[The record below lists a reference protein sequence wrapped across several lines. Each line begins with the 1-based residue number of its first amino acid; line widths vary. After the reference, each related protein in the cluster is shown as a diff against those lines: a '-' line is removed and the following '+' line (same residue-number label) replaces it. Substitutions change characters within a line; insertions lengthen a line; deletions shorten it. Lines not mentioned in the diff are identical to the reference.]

1 MPNEKNSNEEHGVR
15 LSYKFRIYPTPSQ
28 CEAIKANIDASRFVY
43 NHYLRARM
51 DAYERTQQEVRRPK
65 PVCDE
70 QGNVQCDQDGKVIWE
85 RTEGGNVKLAGCDLD
100 DGKAEA
106 AVAEIPSP
114 IPADW
119 DLAGI
124 SWNGIV
130 LPKIGKVRARIHR
143 IPEGKFV
150 SCTVERKASGAY
162 YASINVKERELP
174 AYPAATG
181 EVGITF
187 GASHWAVTSDGQ
199 VMDLPERIERLQ
211 RRLAIAQR
219 DLARKEP
226 GSQNYLKQKRKVA
239 RINERIADVRKAATH
254 NATRELVNGYG
265 TIAARQ
271 MGSKDMQ
278 QHGSAATKDLPR
290 KVKKMLNRKM
300 IDGNFAEFN
309 RQLAYK
315 SAWANR
321 SFVEVPG
328 DTPTAQVCSRCGHE
342 ELVLAR
348 DLRPAWT
355 CPECGAKHDRKANGA
370 QNVLE
375 AGKDILANQEQS
387 FVTKAKKSREKKR
400 AKQS

>member
-1 MPNEKNSNEEHGVR
+1 MPNEKKNDEEHGVR

-65 PVCDE
+65 PACDE
-70 QGNVQCDQDGKVIWE
+70 QGNVQYDQDGKEIW
-85 RTEGGNVKLAGCDLD
+85 
-100 DGKAEA
+100 
-106 AVAEIPSP
+106 
-114 IPADW
+114 
-119 DLAGI
+119 
-124 SWNGIV
+124 
-130 LPKIGKVRARIHR
+130 
-143 IPEGKFV
+143 
-150 SCTVERKASGAY
+150 ERKASGAY

-199 VMDLPERIERLQ
+199 VMDLPERIGRLQ

-239 RINERIADVRKAATH
+239 RVNERIADVRKAATH

-271 MGSKDMQ
+271 MNSKDMQ

-355 CPECGAKHDRKANGA
+355 CSECGAKHDRKANGA

-375 AGKDILANQEQS
+375 AGKDILAKQERS

-400 AKQS
+400 ATKPISTAREGASR

>member
-1 MPNEKNSNEEHGVR
+1 MPNEKKSDEEHGVR
-15 LSYKFRIYPTPSQ
+15 LSYKFRIYPTAAQ
-28 CEAIKANIDASRFVY
+28 CEAIEANIDASRFVY

-51 DAYERTQQEVRRPK
+51 DSYERTQQEVRRPK
-65 PVCDE
+65 PAYDE
-70 QGNVQCDQDGKVIWE
+70 QGNVQYDQDGKEIWE
-85 RTEGGNVKLAGCDLD
+85 RTEGGKVVFHTVPNPTYDPAAKSMSMFDTSKDLTRLKKELVGDDGRHWLKEADSTALIYALRNLDTAYQNFFRGIKKGQDVGFPRFKSRKNPVQTYKSGNVKLAGCDFD
-100 DGKAEA
+100 NGMAEA
-106 AVAEIPSP
+106 AVA
-114 IPADW
+114 
-119 DLAGI
+119 
-124 SWNGIV
+124 
-130 LPKIGKVRARIHR
+130 
-143 IPEGKFV
+143 
-150 SCTVERKASGAY
+150 
-162 YASINVKERELP
+162 
-174 AYPAATG
+174 
-181 EVGITF
+181 
-187 GASHWAVTSDGQ
+187 
-199 VMDLPERIERLQ
+199 ERIERLQ

-271 MGSKDMQ
+271 MGSKEMQ
-278 QHGSAATKDLPR
+278 QHDGAATKDLPR

-321 SFVEVPG
+321 TFVEVPG
-328 DTPTAQVCSRCGHE
+328 GTPTAQVCSRCGHE

-375 AGKDILANQEQS
+375 AGKDILSQQEQS

>member
-1 MPNEKNSNEEHGVR
+1 M
-15 LSYKFRIYPTPSQ
+15 
-28 CEAIKANIDASRFVY
+28 
-43 NHYLRARM
+43 
-51 DAYERTQQEVRRPK
+51 
-65 PVCDE
+65 
-70 QGNVQCDQDGKVIWE
+70 
-85 RTEGGNVKLAGCDLD
+85 
-100 DGKAEA
+100 
-106 AVAEIPSP
+106 
-114 IPADW
+114 
-119 DLAGI
+119 
-124 SWNGIV
+124 

-174 AYPAATG
+174 DYPAATG

-271 MGSKDMQ
+271 MGSKEMQ
-278 QHGSAATKDLPR
+278 QHDGAATKDLPR

-321 SFVEVPG
+321 TFVEVPG

-375 AGKDILANQEQS
+375 AGKDILAKQEQS
-387 FVTKAKKSREKKR
+387 FVSKAKKSREKKR